1 MKLFYK
7 IVKFPE
13 QIDELGEDVPIE
25 EFRKLYVNEVTISIN
40 EEYTRG
46 FIAAKFLIMWSAI
59 FKLP

>member
-46 FIAAKFLIMWSAI
+46 FIAAKFLIM
-59 FKLP
+59 